1 MPEGKQSTSR
11 LRRWLDKRR
20 ESQRRAGEI
29 AQRRKAQR
37 KHDTTGAARHGGTFD
52 PRL

>member
-20 ESQRRAGEI
+20 EGQRRAGEI

-37 KHDTTGAARHGGTFD
+37 KEDSRRAARHGGTDD